1 MHILMTA
8 DTVGGVW
15 TYARELVTGLASRGH
30 TVTLVSF
37 GKRATPEQVS
47 WMKGL
52 RNVDY
57 RETEYRLEWMQGS
70 AEDIEKSTIFLI
82 ELIRQVHPDVLHLNQ
97 FAYGALATDLP
108 KIVVAHSDVISWWSN
123 VHDEGPPDTPWIR
136 WYRDLVAKGI
146 HSADVVLAPSKWM
159 LDAIRTHYGNPARSA
174 VVHNARSA
182 SLFSERARKEN
193 CALTVGRLWDPAKQV
208 SLLMKRLHSIPVYVA
223 GQIENPENLPG
234 AHSLLQGSSSI
245 RLLGTQSEEQLR
257 ACYAKCAIYVATS
270 RYEPFG
276 LAPLEAALS
285 GCALVLNDI
294 ETFRELWDDAACYF
308 QRNDSES
315 LAAEI
320 ERLAA
325 DAKLRERY
333 ARYAF
338 ERASSNFRLDSM
350 LDSYQHLYTSLV
362 TQEAYA

>member
-47 WMKGL
+47 
-52 RNVDY
+52 
-57 RETEYRLEWMQGS
+57 WMQGS

-159 LDAIRTHYGNPARSA
+159 LDAIRTH
-174 VVHNARSA
+174 
-182 SLFSERARKEN
+182 
-193 CALTVGRLWDPAKQV
+193 
-208 SLLMKRLHSIPVYVA
+208 
-223 GQIENPENLPG
+223 
-234 AHSLLQGSSSI
+234 
-245 RLLGTQSEEQLR
+245 
-257 ACYAKCAIYVATS
+257 
-270 RYEPFG
+270 
-276 LAPLEAALS
+276 
-285 GCALVLNDI
+285 
-294 ETFRELWDDAACYF
+294 
-308 QRNDSES
+308 
-315 LAAEI
+315 
-320 ERLAA
+320 
-325 DAKLRERY
+325 
-333 ARYAF
+333 
-338 ERASSNFRLDSM
+338 
-350 LDSYQHLYTSLV
+350 
-362 TQEAYA
+362 